1 MIEVIDLVKTYPKR
15 GSQEKIKAVDRVSF
29 EVESAEIFALLG
41 PNGAGKTTTIKSIC
55 GLIVPDSGEIKI
67 KGFSVLKERSRALA
81 QMSAVLEGNRN
92 LYWRM
97 TALENM
103 KYFSGI
109 RGKKLTRSRAMEI
122 LETLGLEEKANQLV
136 HSLSRGMQQK
146 AAIAVCL
153 ACDTDI
159 LLLDEPT
166 LGLDVHS
173 AVEFRSI
180 LKSLK
185 QQGKTIL
192 LSSHDMNLVE
202 AVADRVAIMNKGRIV
217 VCEEKRKLMD
227 VFSARAYRIKLICDE
242 RARSRLKQLGFDGLV
257 EDGNLIELQVNLD
270 SSQRLYEL
278 MDAFKSNNIEVE
290 SIEKEMVN
298 FEKIFISYTSETNV
312 R

>member
-1 MIEVIDLVKTYPKR
+1 MIEVIDLVKNYPKR
-15 GSQEKIKAVDRVSF
+15 GSQEKIKAVDHVSF
-29 EVESAEIFALLG
+29 EVKAGEIFALLG

-55 GLIVPDSGEIKI
+55 GLIVPDSGEIRI

-97 TALENM
+97 TVLENM
-103 KYFSGI
+103 KYFSGV
-109 RGKKLTRSRAMEI
+109 RGKKLTKSRAKEI

-146 AAIAVCL
+146 AAVAVCL

-185 QQGKTIL
+185 GQGKTIL

-202 AVADRVAIMNKGRIV
+202 TVADRVAIMNRGKIV

-227 VFSARAYRIKLICDE
+227 VFTARAYRVKLICDE
-242 RARSRLKQLGFDGLV
+242 HAKSRLKQLGFNGWT
-257 EDGNLIELQVNLD
+257 ENANLIELQVNLD

-278 MDAFKSNNIEVE
+278 IDTFKSNNIEIE

-298 FEKIFISYTSETNV
+298 FEKIFISYTSEAGV

>member
-29 EVESAEIFALLG
+29 EVKVGEIFALLG

-55 GLIVPDSGEIKI
+55 GLIVPDSGEIRI

-97 TALENM
+97 TVLENM

-109 RGKKLTRSRAMEI
+109 RGKKLTKSQAKDI
-122 LETLGLEEKANQLV
+122 LEMLGLEEKANQLV

-185 QQGKTIL
+185 RQGKTIL

-217 VCEEKRKLMD
+217 VCEEKKKLMD
-227 VFSARAYRIKLICDE
+227 VFTARAYRIKLICDE
-242 RARSRLKQLGFDGLV
+242 HARNRLKQLGFNGWIEV
-257 EDGNLIELQVNLD
+257 GNLIELQVNLD

-278 MDAFKSNNIEVE
+278 IDTFKSNSIEIE
-290 SIEKEMVN
+290 SIEKDMVN
-298 FEKIFISYTSETNV
+298 FEKIFISYTSEAVV